1 MAPHRIGRSA
11 HRIGRSHSVTTLC
24 CKIVISV
31 EKVGYCNVAS
41 TCSTARL
48 LRNLSFDSRLC
59 LSDDR
64 NVAFL

>member
-1 MAPHRIGRSA
+1 MAAP
-11 HRIGRSHSVTTLC
+11 RIGRSHSVTSLC
-24 CKIVISV
+24 GKIAISV

-41 TCSTARL
+41 TCNTARL

-59 LSDDR
+59 LSDHR